1 MVCSAKPLVSN
12 AVLRRQSSH
21 MLSLTAALLMSGCGS
36 TPEEPSIVAAPAE
49 AELTLNLPEP
59 STQSCDCEAVAAA
72 AETYFD
78 RGVRALAVRDY
89 VQALR
94 YFERHRDDGGAEQQ
108 REAEVGIAFVTLMT
122 EMVGADDDNTPSAVD
137 ERAELMVLSLAA
149 VATLEGRIAAVD
161 ALNQALSKDL
171 EKREEALKRLR
182 DLTLG
187 QPES

>member
-1 MVCSAKPLVSN
+1 MVCSPKPWVSN
-12 AVLRRQSSH
+12 AVLRRQSSQL
-21 MLSLTAALLMSGCGS
+21 LSLTAALLISGCGS
-36 TPEEPSIVAAPAE
+36 APEQPSTRATPPE

-59 STQSCDCEAVAAA
+59 TAQSCDCDALAAA

-78 RGVRALAVRDY
+78 RGVRALAARDY

-94 YFERHRDDGGAEQQ
+94 YFERHRDDGSAQQ
-108 REAEVGIAFVTLMT
+108 LREAEVGIAFVTLMT
-122 EMVGADDDNTPSAVD
+122 EVVGSDQVNGSSAVD
-137 ERAELMVLSLAA
+137 ERAELMMLALAA
-149 VATLEGRIAAVD
+149 VATLEGRIAAMD
-161 ALNQALSKDL
+161 ALNNALSKDL